1 MGDIHAQVQDQRI
14 ECQADDLDQ
23 VKRRKTQDGLVL
35 FLEIELPIQQKTAN
49 YTAVKTDDV
58 GIEIGDILAKHRI
71 DGKLQPCADNAE
83 DGIPDKTWMSAIDL
97 FQFHGFLLW
106 ECKNTKKNSCNS
118 KKSCTFAVRFE
129 EDNCNY

>member
-49 YTAVKTDDV
+49 YTAVKTDDIS
-58 GIEIGDILAKHRI
+58 IEIGDILAKHRI

-83 DGIPDKTWMSAIDL
+83 DGIPDKTWMSAINL
-97 FQFHGFLLW
+97 FQFHGFPL
-106 ECKNTKKNSCNS
+106 
-118 KKSCTFAVRFE
+118 
-129 EDNCNY
+129 

>member
-35 FLEIELPIQQKTAN
+35 FLEIELPIQQKTAD

-58 GIEIGDILAKHRI
+58 GIES
-71 DGKLQPCADNAE
+71 KLQPCADNAE
-83 DGIPDKTWMSAIDL
+83 DGIPDKTWMSAINL
-97 FQFHGFLLW
+97 FQFHGFPL
-106 ECKNTKKNSCNS
+106 
-118 KKSCTFAVRFE
+118 
-129 EDNCNY
+129 